1 MTLLIAW
8 LVFPLVL
15 VMLSLGCGLLLAQAA
30 GMKLPQPLLVPAG
43 FAVVSLTTQF
53 AHLSDST
60 AELGTPAVVVLAIS
74 GYGLSLPW
82 KPRIDGWLVASAIG
96 VFAVFAAPVLL
107 SGRAT
112 FLSYIKLDDTATY
125 LEMLDRAMRHGYNAA
140 GLGPSTYEASLRSTY
155 TPGYPL
161 GSLQPLGVGQAL
173 VGTDPAWLW
182 QPYVTFLG
190 VLVGLGL
197 YQLVSGL
204 VRSRLLRAV
213 VAFGGAQAALIYG
226 YALWG
231 GIKELATSALAVAI
245 ACLVPVTIA
254 NRDRVRSV
262 LPLAATSACVLACLT
277 VQGAVWLAVPLAAA
291 ALVLLLTASVRET
304 FRTAGG
310 FLLAAVVLAI
320 PALAAAGPWLAQDS
334 AYTTE
339 GEYANL
345 LRRLDWI
352 QAFGIWPHG
361 DFRTPPSSLDVT
373 YVLVAVVAAAGA
385 TALVF
390 SYRRRAWEIPIAL
403 GTAGFASVVYVT
415 GGSPWIG
422 GKALA
427 SSSPIVMG
435 LALAAAAVLFELGR
449 RVEGMVLG
457 GVLLAGVLWSNALQY
472 RAVILA
478 PNERLAELEEIGKTH
493 AGEGPTLMTEYEPYG
508 ARHFLRRMDTE
519 AASEL
524 RRHTVPLRAGG
535 VADLGV
541 SADIDEFELDAV
553 LYYRTLVLRRSAVA
567 SRPPSDYRL
576 ISKGHS
582 YEVWQRSEQLPT
594 RIIEHVSLGSRLRPA
609 AAPACAD
616 VMRLARLARA
626 NNGLIATVPRP
637 LPFVINT
644 DGRSGAPESFGR
656 YGEAAEALY
665 LTEPYTT
672 RTTFSVR
679 STGTYGI
686 WAAGSF
692 RARLEVRIDGKEVG
706 SARHQMNWPSTFVSL
721 GATQLQAGSHD
732 FSLRYSGPD
741 LRPGSAD
748 EPPFG
753 LGPVAVGIGTAERAV
768 TFVEPR
774 QAHSLC
780 GQSLDWIEA
789 LRG

>member
-1 MTLLIAW
+1 M
-8 LVFPLVL
+8 
-15 VMLSLGCGLLLAQAA
+15 
-30 GMKLPQPLLVPAG
+30 
-43 FAVVSLTTQF
+43 VSLTTQF

-74 GYGLSLPW
+74 GYGLSLRW

-125 LEMLDRAMRHGYNAA
+125 LEMLDRAMHHGYNAA
-140 GLGPSTYEASLRSTY
+140 GLGLSTYEASLKSTY

-245 ACLVPVTIA
+245 ACLVPMTIA
-254 NRDRVRSV
+254 NRHRIRSV

-291 ALVLLLTASVRET
+291 ALILLRTTGVRES
-304 FRTAGG
+304 FRTAGS
-310 FLLAAVVLAI
+310 FLIAAVVLAI
-320 PALAAAGPWLAQDS
+320 PALAAAGPWLAQ
-334 AYTTE
+334 AAVYTTE

-345 LRRLDWI
+345 VRRLNWI
-352 QAFGIWPHG
+352 QAFGIWPNG
-361 DFRTPPSSLDVT
+361 DFRTPPSRLDVT
-373 YVLVAVVAAAGA
+373 YVLVAVVAAAAA
-385 TALVF
+385 TTLVF
-390 SYRRRAWEIPIAL
+390 SYRRRAWEIPVAL
-403 GTAGFASVVYVT
+403 ATAAFACVVYV
-415 GGSPWIG
+415 GLGSPWIG

-427 SSSPIVMG
+427 SSAPIIFG
-435 LALAAAAVLFELGR
+435 LALAAAAMFFELGR
-449 RVEGMVLG
+449 RVEGLVLG
-457 GVLLAGVLWSNALQY
+457 GVLLAGVLWSNVLQY

-524 RRHTVPLRAGG
+524 RRNTVPLRAGG
-535 VADLGV
+535 VADQGV

-553 LYYRTLVLRRSAVA
+553 LHYRTLVLRRSAVA

-582 YEVWQRSEQLPT
+582 YEVWQRSDQLPT

-626 NNGLIATVPRP
+626 NNGLIATVLRPPPTRDQYRWTLGGSRIVRPVRGGSRGPVSDRAVYDTDDLLGPISRNVRDLGGRIVPCAPRDP
-637 LPFVINT
+637 DRRKAGRFGTASDELAQHVRFAWCNPASGWQPRLQPAIQRSRPPSWKRRRAAVRTGSRCDGYWDGRAPCDVRRAPASPFVV
-644 DGRSGAPESFGR
+644 R
-656 YGEAAEALY
+656 
-665 LTEPYTT
+665 TEP
-672 RTTFSVR
+672 
-679 STGTYGI
+679 
-686 WAAGSF
+686 
-692 RARLEVRIDGKEVG
+692 RLGRGPSG
-706 SARHQMNWPSTFVSL
+706 LSAL
-721 GATQLQAGSHD
+721 
-732 FSLRYSGPD
+732 
-741 LRPGSAD
+741 
-748 EPPFG
+748 
-753 LGPVAVGIGTAERAV
+753 
-768 TFVEPR
+768 
-774 QAHSLC
+774 
-780 GQSLDWIEA
+780 
-789 LRG
+789 